1 MYIAIQAQ
9 AHYVAWSPV
18 ILLVS
23 YKAAS
28 KLGSQSLGRNRSVR
42 LRIALRNP
50 FIDCCDRA
58 LSPTTAEPRSKTSV
72 N

>member
-28 KLGSQSLGRNRSVR
+28 IVANSGVAELGAQSVKLGG
-42 LRIALRNP
+42 A
-50 FIDCCDRA
+50 
-58 LSPTTAEPRSKTSV
+58 
-72 N
+72 